1 MNGNIIK
8 LIENVVKDF
17 LNEISFHDIK
27 IDDILTDK
35 YVRNYI
41 LNGYADNLLDYYKD
55 ENNLDNRNDDDVLES
70 EEFFDL
76 VKSEL
81 ESNLNVAMDN
91 IYDNIDNQTNK
102 IKLYRAIR
110 VDNNWLNHLKTQ
122 GKRLGIYWT
131 WNENSAE
138 THWGDYSKENEALIE
153 IEIDEKY
160 INWYKTLEMN
170 MNSNFH
176 EENEIRLFKNTPIK
190 LKSIKINDVDMD
202 ISELIN
208 KTFYA

>member
-1 MNGNIIK
+1 MGNIIK

-131 WNENSAE
+131 WNE
-138 THWGDYSKENEALIE
+138 
-153 IEIDEKY
+153 
-160 INWYKTLEMN
+160 MC
-170 MNSNFH
+170 
-176 EENEIRLFKNTPIK
+176 
-190 LKSIKINDVDMD
+190 
-202 ISELIN
+202 
-208 KTFYA
+208 